1 MFAPAEWAL
10 EWLLGVW
17 CLLVSVRSWFG
28 ALFSLG
34 LSTDAQRQPQTWQSS
49 CIVELASGR

>member
-17 CLLVSVRSWFG
+17 CLSVSVRSWFG